1 MFTNEKSFGG
11 AFGKEILKNIDNFN
25 SLEVASGYFDP
36 QTIEKNRDKLIQIAK
51 RGYLKILIGMIYHE
65 GVSKTQKKT
74 LEELNK
80 DNLISLGEIDSF
92 VSSKVKEQSALEGRE
107 QTPELQG
114 DADRVLVKFQ

>member
-74 LEELNK
+74 LDIHPPLK
-80 DNLISLGEIDSF
+80 EILLMF
-92 VSSKVKEQSALEGRE
+92 LVLEI
-107 QTPELQG
+107 QLFLLPHF
-114 DADRVLVKFQ
+114 A

>member
-11 AFGKEILKNIDNFN
+11 AFGKEVFKNIDNFN
-25 SLEVASGYFDP
+25 SLEIASGYFDP
-36 QTIEKNRDKLIQIAK
+36 QTIEKNRGKLLQIAK

-80 DNLISLGEIDSF
+80 DLKKINI
-92 VSSKVKEQSALEGRE
+92 QSGVYITLRKYHG
-107 QTPELQG
+107 
-114 DADRVLVKFQ
+114 KI

>member
-36 QTIEKNRDKLIQIAK
+36 QTIEKNREKLIQIAK

-65 GVSKTQKKT
+65 GVSKTQKKAFVNK
-74 LEELNK
+74 LEWLY
-80 DNLISLGEIDSF
+80 
-92 VSSKVKEQSALEGRE
+92 Q
-107 QTPELQG
+107 
-114 DADRVLVKFQ
+114 